1 MDKNN
6 TLNADEV
13 QPSKTNQSM
22 SDRKR
27 PTERLIDHLLGF
39 DEEGCKEDD
48 EYIPDDKFE
57 PYELGCFHVRLT
69 LDELD
74 KLDYDNNEDEREK

>member
-1 MDKNN
+1 MR
-6 TLNADEV
+6 
-13 QPSKTNQSM
+13 
-22 SDRKR
+22 DRKR
-27 PTERLIDHLLGF
+27 PTEKLIDQILGF

-74 KLDYDNNEDEREK
+74 KLD